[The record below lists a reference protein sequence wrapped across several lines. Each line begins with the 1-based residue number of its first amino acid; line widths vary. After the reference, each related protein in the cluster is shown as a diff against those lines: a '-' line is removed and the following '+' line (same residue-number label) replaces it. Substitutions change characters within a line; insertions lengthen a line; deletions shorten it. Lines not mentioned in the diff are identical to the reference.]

1 MNEVRNGEAVLFEVA
16 VDIARASANNSRART
31 LVSALMCAVASLPAS
46 AAERVGSVT
55 ASKGDAAL
63 ERADERREASPGLP
77 VLLDD
82 RATTGA
88 ASRLDLQLG
97 QGTRIRLGGN
107 TILKIDRF
115 VARAAASTT
124 LEDGA
129 MAVERDKKAEKKFEV
144 KTPYGLLAARGTTFF
159 AGPSNGKFGV
169 FVQEGVLDVISL
181 QGAVTLRAGDGTDF
195 SDPGD
200 PPSEIKK
207 WGAPRIQ
214 NAFESVQ

>member
-1 MNEVRNGEAVLFEVA
+1 MVVTGAVGIVKPAANNRRVGMQLVA
-16 VDIARASANNSRART
+16 ALVFASGMLPARAAEP
-31 LVSALMCAVASLPAS
+31 VGAVASS
-46 AAERVGSVT
+46 T
-55 ASKGDAAL
+55 GDAAL
-63 ERADERREASPGLP
+63 ERGAARHDATPGAP

-82 RATTGA
+82 LATTGA

-97 QGTRIRLGGN
+97 RGTRIRLGGN
-107 TILKIDRF
+107 TSLRIDRF
-115 VARAAASTT
+115 VAKVDATTT

-129 MAVERDKKAEKKFEV
+129 ISVERDKKAEKKFEV

-169 FVQEGVLDVISL
+169 FVK
-181 QGAVTLRAGDGTDF
+181 QGAVDVITRQGSVTLHAGDGTDF

-214 NAFESVQ
+214 DAFESVQ